1 MKLYCKLVF
10 YSFIFHILVS
20 MHACVS
26 WNYVSLVFI
35 YLVNSFDE
43 RDLTSSWISLEL
55 EFFGVI
61 LFCWGLIFNLIKIF
75 RISYFSWRIRS
86 SNWGFMATRY
96 CSPSF
101 SYCKFFLVAVTLQH
115 RGINC
120 GQGVL
125 CMVFCGGNL
134 AC

>member
-35 YLVNSFDE
+35 YLANSFEE
-43 RDLTSSWISLEL
+43 RDSTPSWISLEL
-55 EFFGVI
+55 GSFDVT
-61 LFCWGLIFNLIKIF
+61 LSCWDPIFYLVKIF
-75 RISYFSWRIRS
+75 RIFYFLWRIRL
-86 SNWGFMATRY
+86 SNWGLWLINIAHHHLAIANF
-96 CSPSF
+96 F
-101 SYCKFFLVAVTLQH
+101 SGNRSHCIEELIVGKVSC
-115 RGINC
+115 GI
-120 GQGVL
+120 L
-125 CMVFCGGNL
+125 WGNL